1 MDFITKLP
9 PSKEPGSGQVFDSIL
24 VIVDRL
30 TKYAHFILYKE
41 TYTAEQ
47 LGHIVLDRLIRHHG
61 MPITFVT
68 DRDKLFT
75 SNYWKTLVAS
85 MGIKHKLS
93 TAFYPQTDGQTE
105 RTNQTLE
112 VYLRHYVNYAQNNWV
127 SLLPMAQLALNNNV
141 SDTTKITPFFA
152 NYGKHPYLFITP
164 KPHLNAE
171 RAIQTSKGLKQIH
184 DKVHT
189 NIVASQQKITKF
201 LKDKR
206 KMAPQLKK
214 GDKVY
219 LLTKNLTTRRKT
231 KKLDHVKVGPFL
243 IAEARGPVNYRLELP
258 ADAKIYPVF
267 HVSLLEPADPE
278 TPIQTTFHYQTE
290 EETEY
295 EVEKIL
301 RQDGQK
307 YLVKWKGYPDSEN
320 TWEPIEHLLNC
331 QQLLRQFHH
340 RNPDSPRMRWEDR
353 RHDSIAGATSSGDR
367 ERRAVRKA
375 RSQGR

>member
-1 MDFITKLP
+1 
-9 PSKEPGSGQVFDSIL
+9 
-24 VIVDRL
+24 
-30 TKYAHFILYKE
+30 
-41 TYTAEQ
+41 
-47 LGHIVLDRLIRHHG
+47 
-61 MPITFVT
+61 
-68 DRDKLFT
+68 
-75 SNYWKTLVAS
+75 
-85 MGIKHKLS
+85 
-93 TAFYPQTDGQTE
+93 
-105 RTNQTLE
+105 
-112 VYLRHYVNYAQNNWV
+112 
-127 SLLPMAQLALNNNV
+127 
-141 SDTTKITPFFA
+141 
-152 NYGKHPYLFITP
+152 
-164 KPHLNAE
+164 
-171 RAIQTSKGLKQIH
+171 
-184 DKVHT
+184 
-189 NIVASQQKITKF
+189 
-201 LKDKR
+201 
-206 KMAPQLKK
+206 MAPQLKK

-353 RHDSIAGATSSGDR
+353 RHDSITGATSSGNR